1 MWDLFGH
8 VDACFINKITTNYTR
23 IAMLSRAFAVALLMM
38 ATASGVRL
46 HSLNQLAV
54 ADDPPAAPAPDAAAK
69 PADAP

>member
-1 MWDLFGH
+1 
-8 VDACFINKITTNYTR
+8 
-23 IAMLSRAFAVALLMM
+23 MLSRAFAVALLMM